1 MREKGGREREERRAN
16 RWEKVREGIRRRKE
30 EKWTV
35 LRIII
40 IFFFF
45 FLTFRSC
52 HAAISALSLLEKL
65 NRIDVDRVVQ
75 NITSCRNSDGGFGLI
90 PGAASD
96 IESGKIFIL
105 CNLCHCVGVYY
116 HICNCLVILNAAFA
130 CVGTLAIISKL
141 DCIDRDFLGSWL
153 ARRQPRFGDVTEIG
167 ERSDVSIIFLHILKE
182 FIYYMVIIY
191 IYTYVFLD

>member
-1 MREKGGREREERRAN
+1 MLPFRLCHCWRNWTELF
-16 RWEKVREGIRRRKE
+16 GISYLVE
-30 EKWTV
+30 TV
-35 LRIII
+35 MEDLGS
-40 IFFFF
+40 
-45 FLTFRSC
+45 FLVQ
-52 HAAISALSLLEKL
+52 HLIL
-65 NRIDVDRVVQ
+65 NRVKF
-75 NITSCRNSDGGFGLI
+75 C
-90 PGAASD
+90 
-96 IESGKIFIL
+96 IL
-105 CNLCHCVGVYY
+105 CNLCGCVGVYY

-153 ARRQPRFGDVTEIG
+153 AWRQPRFGDVTEIG